1 MNTKLY
7 YLPLLFLSILLLSG
21 CSEGKAI
28 TADPSQSRTTENL
41 TAESASSVSEEQV
54 SAVLHGGTY
63 QVESWSIKDSPEA
76 AGLELSQLSPTVDKN
91 SYQAMK
97 NILMVTI
104 RFTSTPD
111 LDGGISQTT
120 LLNNFLPVTA
130 SGIDVVK
137 KALSDPDQ
145 NYDDPFGSEAIYL
158 DIGKPGQS
166 NYFEIDTPTEGSSVT
181 YTLAYS
187 LSDDERRA
195 AEDGKLYLILVS
207 EEMDKDKVLPLLHLT
222 EDKHSN

>member
-1 MNTKLY
+1 MKNHLY
-7 YLPLLFLSILLLSG
+7 YIPLLFLTILLLSG
-21 CSEGKAI
+21 CNEGKAI

-41 TAESASSVSEEQV
+41 TAESASSVSENQV
-54 SAVLHGGTY
+54 SAVLHGGMY
-63 QVESWSIKDSPEA
+63 QVESWSIKDSPEK
-76 AGLELSQLSPTVDKN
+76 AGLELSQLAPTVDEK

-97 NILMVTI
+97 NILLVTMC
-104 RFTSTPD
+104 FTSTPD
-111 LDGGISQTT
+111 LDGEISQTT

-137 KALSDPDQ
+137 TALSDPDQ

-166 NYFEIDTPTEGSSVT
+166 NYFEIDTPSEGSSVT

-187 LSDDERRA
+187 LSDDECRA
-195 AEDGKLYLILVS
+195 AEDGELYLILVS
-207 EEMDKDKVLPLLHLT
+207 EEMDKDKALPLLHLT
-222 EDKHSN
+222 EEKYSN